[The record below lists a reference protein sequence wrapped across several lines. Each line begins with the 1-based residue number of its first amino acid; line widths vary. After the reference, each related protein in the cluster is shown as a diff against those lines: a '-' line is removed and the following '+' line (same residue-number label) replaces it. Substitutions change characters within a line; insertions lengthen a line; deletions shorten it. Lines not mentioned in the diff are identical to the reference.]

1 MKYAIY
7 PTGLPYPTTTAA
19 ITPGKTLKYSE
30 EFLQNYKVERIAK
43 KYPIV
48 NLNFLLTYD
57 EYIEFENFFSEEVE
71 GGKNPVIIYTLTDS
85 GVQEAI
91 IDLCFG
97 LEIEIIKSRVNI
109 NCQGILI
116 VQGDLVEIIK
126 NEVNQ

>member
-1 MKYAIY
+1 MKYVIY
-7 PTGLPYPTTTAA
+7 PTQLPYPTTTAA

-57 EYIEFENFFSEEVE
+57 EYIEFENFLSEEVE

-97 LEIEIIKSRVNI
+97 FEIEIIKSKVNI
-109 NCQGILI
+109 SLI
-116 VQGDLVEIIK
+116 
-126 NEVNQ
+126 